1 MIRLICK
8 TLFVATASVLCINTT
23 NAEASI
29 LNYFTDLSSF
39 DTTTSTTLVEDFEAI
54 SPFPT
59 LFPSFANNNITYT
72 AFAGELAGQPFPNIT
87 VASPGFLNFGVAI
100 TTSSI
105 LVANGNEDFTV
116 EFGIPKPVVGFNTY
130 LNQFGPATI
139 QIFGSDGLLD
149 TYILEQDSTIVGFFG
164 VVASEPITSI
174 RWTTVNGRK
183 INTGIDNIRIGNVR
197 NDVSIP
203 EPSVISGLL
212 GLAISVLFVRT
223 LKKV

>member
-1 MIRLICK
+1 MIRPICK
-8 TLFVATASVLCINTT
+8 TLFVATASVICINAT

-59 LFPSFANNNITYT
+59 LFSSFTNNNITYT
-72 AFAGELAGQPFPNIT
+72 AFAGELAGQPFPNVT
-87 VASPGFLNFGVAI
+87 VTPPGFLNFGVPI

-116 EFGIPKPVVGFNTY
+116 EFEIPKPVVGFNTY

-139 QIFGSDGLLD
+139 QIFGSGKLLD
-149 TYILEQDSTIVGFFG
+149 TYILEQDPTIVGFFG
-164 VVASEPITSI
+164 VVANEPITSI

-203 EPSVISGLL
+203 EPSMIPGLL
-212 GLAISVLFVRT
+212 GLAIGVLSIRT